1 MPATTA
7 FIIVGVDHLNDG
19 TITPY
24 DYIDFCEDSYFSFK
38 MRSLNEQDLVYSG
51 LDFQNQKEL
60 IPSLDNIID
69 DLMLMIS
76 VYSLGLQVNGMTDH
90 LFFDIKNISID
101 ERDALYQRSME
112 ITKKSKIKVVISIIN
127 SNSSLTEERIN
138 RLTNYGIDYNVLK

>member
-60 IPSLDNIID
+60 IPSVDNIID

-76 VYSLGLQVNGMTDH
+76 VYSLGLQVNGMTDN

-112 ITKKSKIKVVISIIN
+112 VTKKSRIKVIISIIN

-138 RLTNYGIDYNVLK
+138 RLTNYGIDYKVLK

>member
-38 MRSLNEQDLVYSG
+38 MRSLNEQDLVYSC

-60 IPSLDNIID
+60 IPSLDNIFD

-76 VYSLGLQVNGMTDH
+76 VYSLGLQVNGMSDN

-101 ERDALYQRSME
+101 ERTALYQRSMD
-112 ITKKSKIKVVISIIN
+112 IIKNSRIKVVISLLN
-127 SNSSLTEERIN
+127 SNSYLSEAKIDQ
-138 RLTNYGIDYNVLK
+138 LTNYGIDYKVLR